1 MTDVQAEERGR
12 VNISLSDPAGA
23 AMAYVAQRFPFK
35 ENLGLTQLGLAYAIR
50 KGIAPVR
57 DDSFARPAGVQNM
70 NLGSFDS
77 SGEIRAL
84 LKVLFPDS
92 GDPAVVAETLM
103 NLGLLAL
110 EADIRS
116 GVVSRLSDLM
126 YEDAEA

>member
-1 MTDVQAEERGR
+1 VEERGR

-126 YEDAEA
+126 YENAEV